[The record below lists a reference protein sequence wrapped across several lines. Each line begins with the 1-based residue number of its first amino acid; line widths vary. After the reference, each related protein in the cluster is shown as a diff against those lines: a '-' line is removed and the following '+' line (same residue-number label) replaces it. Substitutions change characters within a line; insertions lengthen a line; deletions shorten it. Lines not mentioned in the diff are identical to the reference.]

1 MMSKALLDY
10 IGLEVGEKNSIR
22 NDYAP
27 YLAFTV
33 AGTKVYRDDDTLLQW
48 EHING
53 NEAEEWGLGQGDIL
67 LVANVSL
74 YFLALT
80 LKGI

>member
-1 MMSKALLDY
+1 MSKALLDY

-22 NDYAP
+22 DGYEP
-27 YLAFTV
+27 YLAFTGT
-33 AGTKVYRDDDTLLQW
+33 GTKVYRNDDTLLQW
-48 EHING
+48 EHISE
-53 NEAEEWGLGQGDIL
+53 NESEEWGLGQGDIL

-74 YFLALT
+74 YFLALA